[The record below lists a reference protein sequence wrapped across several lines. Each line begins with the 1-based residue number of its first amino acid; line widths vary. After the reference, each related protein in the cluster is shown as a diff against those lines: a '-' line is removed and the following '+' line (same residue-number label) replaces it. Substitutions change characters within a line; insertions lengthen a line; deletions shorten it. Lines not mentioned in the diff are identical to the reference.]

1 MEWIKLTSYYRLY
14 SHEKFRSTIAGLQT
28 EIGDFFYRLMFG
40 ELIVSARRQ
49 QTVAWL
55 RYRISKRVSIRVTI
69 INNDY
74 CSPACS
80 HTALTFILN
89 SSAGPRRERERER
102 EREKVIFIFYKVLNI
117 KGSQMISSDWPARR
131 EHQMFPSF
139 FFSLKLF
146 DNKQLNN

>member
-74 CSPACS
+74 CRPAVTLQSLQDC
-80 HTALTFILN
+80 LFIFILN
-89 SSAGPRRERERER
+89 SCAG

>member
-102 EREKVIFIFYKVLNI
+102 KGNI
-117 KGSQMISSDWPARR
+117 YILQSIKYQRQPDDLLRLAGQAGTSNVSK
-131 EHQMFPSF
+131 F
-139 FFSLKLF
+139 FLF
-146 DNKQLNN
+146 FKII